1 MTVPRRQFLQFAA
14 TAASL
19 PAFACVA
26 RAEDYPSR
34 PVRMV
39 VGFYAGS
46 GPDILARLI
55 GQWLS
60 DRLGQQFIIDNR
72 PGAAG
77 NIGTE
82 AVSHATPDG
91 YTLLM
96 ITPANAI
103 NTSLYSNLN
112 FSFIDDIAPVAALV
126 RLPLIVEINPAVP
139 AMTLPEFIAY
149 AKANP
154 GKINMASPGNG
165 SIGHVAGELFKA
177 MAGVDLVHVPYRA
190 DPLPDLLGGQVQTM
204 FRTVVGSIEYF
215 RAGKLRPLAVTTTTR
230 TPELPDVP
238 AVSEFVPG
246 YEATVWDGIGAPK
259 NTPAGIVDTLNV
271 HINAALFDPAMKA
284 RLASLGYTTTGGSA
298 ADFGKFLAEETR
310 KWAKVVKL
318 SGAKAD

>member
-190 DPLPDLLGGQVQTM
+190 DPLPDLLGG
-204 FRTVVGSIEYF
+204 
-215 RAGKLRPLAVTTTTR
+215 
-230 TPELPDVP
+230 
-238 AVSEFVPG
+238 
-246 YEATVWDGIGAPK
+246 
-259 NTPAGIVDTLNV
+259 
-271 HINAALFDPAMKA
+271 
-284 RLASLGYTTTGGSA
+284 
-298 ADFGKFLAEETR
+298 
-310 KWAKVVKL
+310 
-318 SGAKAD
+318 